1 MGIHDTNCAARFG
14 VPVRVKGRKLLRGK
28 GGFLILVIAGF
39 LQVGLQAGTPELLER
54 QSPATF
60 SLAPNEARIL
70 ESA

>member
-1 MGIHDTNCAARFG
+1 
-14 VPVRVKGRKLLRGK
+14 VKGRKLLRGK